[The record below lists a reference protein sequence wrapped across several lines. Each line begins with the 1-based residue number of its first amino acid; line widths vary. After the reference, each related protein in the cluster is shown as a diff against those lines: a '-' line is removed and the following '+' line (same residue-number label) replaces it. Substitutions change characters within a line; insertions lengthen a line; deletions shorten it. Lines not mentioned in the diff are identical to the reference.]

1 LISQDP
7 QENQWK
13 LKLQFH
19 DNEYPDPVAT
29 VHMFVPNRWLPR
41 TMLILLARSVLHN
54 EGAISVDT
62 SLGAIV
68 ISGILR
74 ITSGETV
81 EDLHDLLQ
89 GTQFDAMVEGG
100 GEFECRN

>member
-1 LISQDP
+1 
-7 QENQWK
+7 
-13 LKLQFH
+13 
-19 DNEYPDPVAT
+19 
-29 VHMFVPNRWLPR
+29 
-41 TMLILLARSVLHN
+41 MLVLLARSVLHD
-54 EGAISVDT
+54 EFVISVVT
-62 SLGAIV
+62 SLEAID

-100 GEFECRN
+100 GEF